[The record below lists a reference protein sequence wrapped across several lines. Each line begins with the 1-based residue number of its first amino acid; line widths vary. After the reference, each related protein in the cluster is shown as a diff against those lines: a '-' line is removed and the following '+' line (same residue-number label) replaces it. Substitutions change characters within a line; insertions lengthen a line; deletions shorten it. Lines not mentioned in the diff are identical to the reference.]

1 MFSEVQE
8 IQQLVTLIN
17 NSKLQEKVFEHILK
31 RCCRVI
37 SHNEDLTDEEYMKF
51 NNAIGSNEA
60 EIKTVISTINAV
72 FQECIYHVAK
82 PNLVLEGLKSVGM
95 KENFATVI
103 AQVWSTSARMMVD
116 NVRKEKALI
125 AKTPPQNQLKSIDY
139 SVTVRLGTNSDERIQ
154 RKLEPTVIFNLGG
167 NDSRRNVEDVVF
179 EAEYNAL
186 YDLYQNLE
194 CIQEKLDELK
204 A

>member
-1 MFSEVQE
+1 MFGEVQE

-17 NSKLQEKVFEHILK
+17 NSNIQEKVFEHILK

-37 SHNEDLTDEEYMKF
+37 SHNEELTDDEYLKF
-51 NNAIGSNEA
+51 NNAMGSNDEETNTA
-60 EIKTVISTINAV
+60 TSAINAV

-82 PNLVLEGLKSVGM
+82 PNVVLEGLKNVGM
-95 KENFATVI
+95 KENFAAVI
-103 AQVWSTSARMMVD
+103 AQVWSTSARTMVD

-125 AKTPPQNQLKSIDY
+125 AKIPPQYQLKNIDY

-167 NDSRRNVEDVVF
+167 NDRQKNAEQIMF
-179 EAEYNAL
+179 EADYNAL